1 MNNTVMFML
10 KIGCPFVPN
19 YCISVTQYFMTLAY
33 IYIIINASHEGTC
46 ICVKFELKT
55 TQHWFSYFQ
64 IACKYFFMTDPLNII
79 FDDFGM

>member
-46 ICVKFELKT
+46 IC
-55 TQHWFSYFQ
+55 
-64 IACKYFFMTDPLNII
+64 
-79 FDDFGM
+79 G